1 VQSPCDPAGDHRCA
15 HHDFDYPLEFARS
28 RADLFYALRDA
39 RNNLKVVVPSDHVP
53 LSVVADQDSVVH
65 SAGQQMILTIINALL
80 RCGRRFASLSVDIPD
95 APLCTT
101 VAGIAATTLRGAVLE
116 LSQKVR
122 SIRTPELWT
131 ARRIMGSQLLLET
144 GDAPRP
150 IECTS
155 VLTTQMSDAP
165 TLSNVVAE
173 RGKLS

>member
-1 VQSPCDPAGDHRCA
+1 MQSPCDPAGDHRCA

-65 SAGQQMILTIINALL
+65 SAGQQMILTIINTLL

-116 LSQKVR
+116 LTKPKGKVDPHSRIVDSQKDYGFAIV
-122 SIRTPELWT
+122 IGN
-131 ARRIMGSQLLLET
+131 RRCAAPNRVYIGVDDTDERRANALE
-144 GDAPRP
+144 R
-150 IECTS
+150 
-155 VLTTQMSDAP
+155 
-165 TLSNVVAE
+165 
-173 RGKLS
+173 RRRKR